1 MGRGSVPKETI
12 TCIERIL
19 LEETDFDR
27 GEYLT
32 YSRIG
37 ELLEEHYGISVS
49 KDTIAGLLET
59 LANDT
64 LGLPRQVPDRTSSAL
79 VPSHKVMAVE
89 RKTPTSPFQ
98 YAIKRNYPINQIK
111 HLVRHLRDD
120 DTGAS
125 SLESENLLLKLVNR
139 STRGE
144 IEDDLYNSDPFVDDV
159 PASPVGDLRE
169 LLSKVELLD
178 VAIRN
183 KEQVRFRE
191 VKNGTEQK
199 KPKKRK
205 WTPYLVA
212 PSGGYYYL
220 FVRPQGSNPKYD
232 VIPLR
237 VDTLIDIELTGIPVA
252 DYDRYE
258 VEQAKAKRIFR
269 AGIGRWFSRSTADI
283 EPVVIAFSQVACEN
297 EEKQRYFFEAM
308 TGKEITPVI
317 RNGNHFE
324 ETAGTEDGHSCYR
337 FEASRQAMEN
347 WAFKMAD
354 LFEVVQ
360 PTSLRDAV
368 IAKLNNAAANSA
380 YSGSTGPDQKS

>member
-64 LGLPRQVPDRTSSAL
+64 LGLPRQVPNRTSSAL

-120 DTGAS
+120 DIGTS

-139 STRGE
+139 SARGE
-144 IEDDLYNSDPFVDDV
+144 IEDDLYNSDPLVDDV
-159 PASPVGDLRE
+159 PASPAGDLKK

-199 KPKKRK
+199 KPKKKK

-269 AGIGRWFSRSTADI
+269 AGIGRWFSRSTTDI

-308 TGKEITPVI
+308 AGKDGFKK
-317 RNGNHFE
+317 GND
-324 ETAGTEDGHSCYR
+324 TEDGRPTYR

-360 PTSLRDAV
+360 PTSLRDTV
-368 IAKLNNAAANSA
+368 IAKLNNAAANSV

>member
-12 TCIERIL
+12 TCVERIL

-120 DTGAS
+120 DTGTS

-144 IEDDLYNSDPFVDDV
+144 IEDDLYNSDPLVDDT
-159 PASPVGDLRE
+159 PASPAGDLRE

-191 VKNGTEQK
+191 AKNGTEQK

-205 WTPYLVA
+205 WTPYLAA

-283 EPVVIAFSQVACEN
+283 EPVVIAFSQAACEN
-297 EEKQRYFFEAM
+297 ESKQRYFLEAM
-308 TGKEITPVI
+308 TGKDGFKK
-317 RNGNHFE
+317 GND
-324 ETAGTEDGHSCYR
+324 TEDGRPTYR

-368 IAKLNNAAANSA
+368 IAKLNNAAANSV
-380 YSGSTGPDQKS
+380 YSDSTSSDQKS

>member
-120 DTGAS
+120 DAGTS

-144 IEDDLYNSDPFVDDV
+144 IEDDLYNSDPLVDDT
-159 PASPVGDLRE
+159 PASPAGDLRE

-191 VKNGTEQK
+191 VKNDTEQK
-199 KPKKRK
+199 KPKKKK

-252 DYDRYE
+252 DYNQYE

-283 EPVVIAFSQVACEN
+283 EPVVIAFSQAACEN

-308 TGKEITPVI
+308 AGKDGFKK
-317 RNGNHFE
+317 GND
-324 ETAGTEDGHSCYR
+324 TEDGRPTYR

-354 LFEVVQ
+354 LFEVAQ

-368 IAKLNNAAANSA
+368 ITKLNNAAANSV
-380 YSGSTGPDQKS
+380 YSGSILKEPSND

>member
-12 TCIERIL
+12 TCVERIL

-64 LGLPRQVPDRTSSAL
+64 LGRPRQVPDRTSSAL
-79 VPSHKVMAVE
+79 APSHKVMAVE

-120 DTGAS
+120 DTGTS

-212 PSGGYYYL
+212 PSGVKSKCAFEKSRMAQSKRSQRKGSGPPILWPQVEAITTCL
-220 FVRPQGSNPKYD
+220 F
-232 VIPLR
+232 
-237 VDTLIDIELTGIPVA
+237 
-252 DYDRYE
+252 DR
-258 VEQAKAKRIFR
+258 K
-269 AGIGRWFSRSTADI
+269 D
-283 EPVVIAFSQVACEN
+283 P
-297 EEKQRYFFEAM
+297 
-308 TGKEITPVI
+308 I
-317 RNGNHFE
+317 RNM
-324 ETAGTEDGHSCYR
+324 T
-337 FEASRQAMEN
+337 
-347 WAFKMAD
+347 
-354 LFEVVQ
+354 
-360 PTSLRDAV
+360 
-368 IAKLNNAAANSA
+368 
-380 YSGSTGPDQKS
+380 

>member
-120 DTGAS
+120 DTVTS

-144 IEDDLYNSDPFVDDV
+144 IEDDLYNSDPLVDDT
-159 PASPVGDLRE
+159 PASPAGDLRE

-191 VKNGTEQK
+191 AKNGTEQK

-283 EPVVIAFSQVACEN
+283 EPVVIAFSQAACEN
-297 EEKQRYFFEAM
+297 ESKQRYFLEAM
-308 TGKEITPVI
+308 TGKDGFKK
-317 RNGNHFE
+317 GND
-324 ETAGTEDGHSCYR
+324 TEDGRPTYR

-368 IAKLNNAAANSA
+368 IAKLNNAAANSV

>member
-19 LEETDFDR
+19 LEETDFDQ

-120 DTGAS
+120 DTGTS
-125 SLESENLLLKLVNR
+125 TLESENLLLKLVNR

-144 IEDDLYNSDPFVDDV
+144 IEDDLYNSDPLVDDT
-159 PASPVGDLRE
+159 PASPAGDLRE

-191 VKNGTEQK
+191 VKNDTEQK
-199 KPKKRK
+199 KSKKKK

-237 VDTLIDIELTGIPVA
+237 VDTLADIELTGIPVA
-252 DYDRYE
+252 DCDRYE

-283 EPVVIAFSQVACEN
+283 EPVVIAFSQAACEN
-297 EEKQRYFFEAM
+297 ESKQRYFLEAM
-308 TGKEITPVI
+308 ASKDGFDVVKK
-317 RNGNHFE
+317 
-324 ETAGTEDGHSCYR
+324 TEGGRPHYR
-337 FEASRQAMEN
+337 FEASRQAVEN

-354 LFEVVQ
+354 LFEVIE
-360 PTSLRDAV
+360 PTSLRNVV
-368 IAKLNNAAANSA
+368 IAKLNNAAANSV
-380 YSGSTGPDQKS
+380 YSDSTGSDQKS

>member
-98 YAIKRNYPINQIK
+98 YAIKRNYPIKQIK

-120 DTGAS
+120 DTGTS

-144 IEDDLYNSDPFVDDV
+144 IEDDLYNSDPLVDDT
-159 PASPVGDLRE
+159 PASPAGDLRE

-191 VKNGTEQK
+191 AKNGTEQK

-269 AGIGRWFSRSTADI
+269 AGIGRWFSRSTADV
-283 EPVVIAFSQVACEN
+283 EPVVIAFSQAACEN
-297 EEKQRYFFEAM
+297 ESKQRYFLEAM
-308 TGKEITPVI
+308 TGKDGFKK
-317 RNGNHFE
+317 GND
-324 ETAGTEDGHSCYR
+324 TEDGRPTYR

-368 IAKLNNAAANSA
+368 IAKLNNAAANSV

>member
-120 DTGAS
+120 DTGTS

-144 IEDDLYNSDPFVDDV
+144 IEDDLYNSDPLVDDT
-159 PASPVGDLRE
+159 PASPAGDLRE

-191 VKNGTEQK
+191 AKNGTEQK

-205 WTPYLVA
+205 WTPYLAA

-283 EPVVIAFSQVACEN
+283 EPVVIAFSQAACEN
-297 EEKQRYFFEAM
+297 ESKQRYFLEAM
-308 TGKEITPVI
+308 TGKDGFKK
-317 RNGNHFE
+317 GND
-324 ETAGTEDGHSCYR
+324 TEDGRPTYR

-368 IAKLNNAAANSA
+368 IAKLNNAAANSV
-380 YSGSTGPDQKS
+380 YSDSTSSDQKS

>member
-64 LGLPRQVPDRTSSAL
+64 LDLPRQVPDRTSSAL
-79 VPSHKVMAVE
+79 VPSHKVMAIE

-98 YAIKRNYPINQIK
+98 YAIKRNYPVNQIK

-120 DTGAS
+120 DTGTS

-144 IEDDLYNSDPFVDDV
+144 IEDDLYNSDPLVDDV
-159 PASPVGDLRE
+159 PTSPAGDLRE

-191 VKNGTEQK
+191 VKNDTEQK
-199 KPKKRK
+199 KPKKKK

-237 VDTLIDIELTGIPVA
+237 VDTLVDIELTGIPVA

-283 EPVVIAFSQVACEN
+283 EPVVIAFSQAACEN
-297 EEKQRYFFEAM
+297 ESKRRYFLEAM
-308 TGKEITPVI
+308 ASKDGFDEVKK
-317 RNGNHFE
+317 
-324 ETAGTEDGHSCYR
+324 TEGGRPHYR
-337 FEASRQAMEN
+337 FEASRQAVEN

-354 LFEVVQ
+354 LFEVIE
-360 PTSLRDAV
+360 PTSLRNAV
-368 IAKLNNAAANSA
+368 IAKLNNAAANSV
-380 YSGSTGPDQKS
+380 YSDSALKELSND

>member
-12 TCIERIL
+12 TCVERIL

-49 KDTIAGLLET
+49 KDTTAGLLET

-120 DTGAS
+120 DTGTS

-144 IEDDLYNSDPFVDDV
+144 IEDDLYNSDPHADDAPTS
-159 PASPVGDLRE
+159 PAGDLRE

-178 VAIRN
+178 AAIRN
-183 KEQVRFRE
+183 KKQVRFQRVMKDAGQDDPE
-191 VKNGTEQK
+191 
-199 KPKKRK
+199 

-220 FVRPQGSNPKYD
+220 FVRPQESKPKYD
-232 VIPLR
+232 VLPLR
-237 VDTLIDIELTGIPVA
+237 VDTLIEIELTDIPVA
-252 DYDRYE
+252 DPDRYE
-258 VEQAKAKRIFR
+258 VEQAKAKRIFN
-269 AGIGRWFSRSTADI
+269 AGIGRWFCSSIAEI
-283 EPVVIAFSQVACEN
+283 ETVIVAFSQAACKN
-297 EEKQRYFFEAM
+297 KKKQRYFFEAM

-324 ETAGTEDGHSCYR
+324 EAAGTEGGHSCYR

-368 IAKLNNAAANSA
+368 IAKLNNAAANSV
-380 YSGSTGPDQKS
+380 YSDSTSSDQKS

>member
-64 LGLPRQVPDRTSSAL
+64 LGLPRQVPNRTSSAL

-120 DTGAS
+120 DIGTS

-139 STRGE
+139 SARGE
-144 IEDDLYNSDPFVDDV
+144 IEDDLYNSDPLVDDV
-159 PASPVGDLRE
+159 PASPAGDLKK

-199 KPKKRK
+199 KPKKKK

-297 EEKQRYFFEAM
+297 EEKQCYFFEAM
-308 TGKEITPVI
+308 AGKDGFKK
-317 RNGNHFE
+317 GND
-324 ETAGTEDGHSCYR
+324 TEDGRPTYR

-360 PTSLRDAV
+360 PTSLRDTV
-368 IAKLNNAAANSA
+368 IAKLNNAAANSV